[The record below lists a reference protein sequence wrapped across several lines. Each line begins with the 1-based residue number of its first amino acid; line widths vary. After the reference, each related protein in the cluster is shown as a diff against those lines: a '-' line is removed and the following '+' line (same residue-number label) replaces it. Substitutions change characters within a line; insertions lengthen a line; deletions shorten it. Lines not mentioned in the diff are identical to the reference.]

1 MQVSWIDSE
10 YLNNL
15 LRDLGETS
23 PVAVE
28 EVDLAVPL
36 EEPYTPPAG
45 LVEAEGVGTKSR
57 SIELAVEDQ
66 ASAEVVE
73 TAVTAEVSAP
83 EVTEAEVTEAEVTE
97 AEVTE
102 AEVVTGDERDDEVAP
117 AVERI
122 RDRLR
127 AVREHAVAAG
137 LLRRAVAPPS
147 GSLPVG
153 SAFEQVAKVG
163 MESEARPEATVDFKV
178 REGSIAERLEHFA
191 QWTQVHFAASE
202 VLLLDEQG
210 DVLWGPEAKADLV
223 LSVMLAARAATR
235 SSAASALGARLA
247 TSLSHQDLGGGK
259 GTLSVFSCATE
270 QGLIIVGI
278 ERAAA
283 LCESAARELAAALEA
298 TVDRQT

>member
-57 SIELAVEDQ
+57 SIEVAVEDQ

-83 EVTEAEVTEAEVTE
+83 EVTE

-235 SSAASALGARLA
+235 SSAASALGARSA

>member
-83 EVTEAEVTEAEVTE
+83 EVTEAEVTE

>member
-1 MQVSWIDSE
+1 
-10 YLNNL
+10 
-15 LRDLGETS
+15 
-23 PVAVE
+23 
-28 EVDLAVPL
+28 
-36 EEPYTPPAG
+36 
-45 LVEAEGVGTKSR
+45 
-57 SIELAVEDQ
+57 
-66 ASAEVVE
+66 
-73 TAVTAEVSAP
+73 
-83 EVTEAEVTEAEVTE
+83 
-97 AEVTE
+97 
-102 AEVVTGDERDDEVAP
+102 
-117 AVERI
+117 
-122 RDRLR
+122 
-127 AVREHAVAAG
+127 
-137 LLRRAVAPPS
+137 
-147 GSLPVG
+147 
-153 SAFEQVAKVG
+153 
-163 MESEARPEATVDFKV
+163 
-178 REGSIAERLEHFA
+178 
-191 QWTQVHFAASE
+191 

>member
-57 SIELAVEDQ
+57 SIEVAVEDQ

-235 SSAASALGARLA
+235 SSAASALGARSA

>member
-23 PVAVE
+23 PAAVE

-45 LVEAEGVGTKSR
+45 LVEADGGGSKPQT
-57 SIELAVEDQ
+57 IE
-66 ASAEVVE
+66 AEVEEQADAKEVD
-73 TAVTAEVSAP
+73 TAATAEVSAP
-83 EVTEAEVTEAEVTE
+83 EVTAAEDAEAEA
-97 AEVTE
+97 
-102 AEVVTGDERDDEVAP
+102 GDESDDEVAP

-127 AVREHAVAAG
+127 AVREHAEAAG
-137 LLRRAVAPPS
+137 LLRRAVVPRSDLTPI
-147 GSLPVG
+147 G
-153 SAFEQVAKVG
+153 SAFEKVAEG
-163 MESEARPEATVDFKV
+163 GLRPEAAPEFKV
-178 REGSIAERLEHFA
+178 REGSIAQRLEHFA
-191 QWTQVHFAASE
+191 QWTQEHFVASE

-223 LSVMLAARAATR
+223 LSVMLAARAANR
-235 SSAASALGARLA
+235 SSAASALGARSA

-259 GTLSVFSCATE
+259 GTLSVFACSTE

-278 ERAAA
+278 EGAVA
-283 LCESAARELAAALEA
+283 LRETAARELAAALEA
-298 TVDRQT
+298 TVDRQV